1 MKYNFGK
8 TNNKGFT
15 LVESVIVA
23 LLASLIMYAIQA
35 LFTHSVRSALK
46 GEDSL
51 DSMRAA
57 SKLFSSLQTDFLQL
71 TNISTQGAICSIP
84 IGTNSIPTTATYSSI
99 LEIGNRVATVTYN
112 IVTDSSG
119 KHIERVEQKGGTSK
133 TRKFGIPRIKKFE
146 VLIVQV
152 NNKLGGADKINSQ
165 VLVNVVV
172 KSQNKNFPS
181 SEIKLSSFFFPDRL
195 TTTDWNYIIF

>member
-1 MKYNFGK
+1 MKHNHRN
-8 TNNKGFT
+8 NNKKAFT

-23 LLASLIMYAIQA
+23 LLASLVMYAMQA

-51 DSMRAA
+51 DSIRAA
-57 SKLFSSLQTDFLQL
+57 SKLFSSLQTDFMQL
-71 TNISTQGAICSIP
+71 TNVSTQGAICSIP
-84 IGTNSIPTTATYSSI
+84 IGTTSIPTTATFSSI

-112 IVTDSSG
+112 IITNSGG
-119 KHIERVEQKGGTSK
+119 KHIERIEQSGGVSK
-133 TRKFGIPRIKKFE
+133 TKKFGIPRIKKFE

-152 NNKLGGADKINSQ
+152 NNKLGGSSKTNSQ
-165 VLVNVVV
+165 ILVNVVV

>member
-1 MKYNFGK
+1 MKYKFGK
-8 TNNKGFT
+8 TKNKGFT

-23 LLASLIMYAIQA
+23 LVVSLIMYTIQA
-35 LFTHSVRSALK
+35 LFTHSVKSALK

-51 DSMRAA
+51 DSIRAA
-57 SKLFSSLQTDFLQL
+57 SKLFSSLQTDFMQI
-71 TNISTQGAICSIP
+71 TNVSTQGAICSIP
-84 IGTNSIPTTATYSSI
+84 IGSHAIPTTATYSSI
-99 LEIGNRVATVTYN
+99 LEIGNRVATVTYD

-119 KHIERVEQKGGTSK
+119 KHIERVEQSGGGSK
-133 TRKFGIPRIKKFE
+133 TRNFGIPRIKKFE

-152 NNKLGGADKINSQ
+152 KNKLGGADKINSQ